1 MKEYGIYD
9 VKDNEQCLY
18 IGNINEVAEFL
29 NCSNDSLRSYLTR
42 KKNGEQSLLQ
52 RRYELIEIKEEGNEI
67 EEHTKRKSG
76 RELFKELVKELS
88 ELDEILTLE
97 QEIAK
102 FEVFDKFK
110 WTLKGIVDKV
120 IIDEEW
126 KKIPEF
132 NYSLSNYGRVRND
145 KNGKLMRLRYH
156 KWRIQTDIYKDGKKY
171 TINVPRLCAN
181 LFIRKVESDERV
193 TFFDGDKRNTYYKN
207 LKIVSK

>member
-1 MKEYGIYD
+1 MKEYGVYD
-9 VKDNEQCLY
+9 VKENEQCVYL
-18 IGNINEVAEFL
+18 GNIVEIANYL
-29 NCSNDSLRSYLTR
+29 KCSKSSLRSYLTR
-42 KKNGEQSLLQ
+42 KKNGEQDLLQ
-52 RRYELIEIKEEGNEI
+52 RRYELIEISDKEEI
-67 EEHTKRKSG
+67 EEYPRKKRSQEICEEIIKEFSG
-76 RELFKELVKELS
+76 
-88 ELDEILTLE
+88 LDEILALE
-97 QEIAK
+97 ELIAQ

-156 KWRIQTDIYKDGKKY
+156 KWRIQTEIYKDGVKY
-171 TINVPRLCAN
+171 TINVPRLEAN
-181 LFIRKVESDERV
+181 LFIRKIEEEERV
-193 TFFDGDKRNTYYKN
+193 TFADGDKRNTYYKN

>member
-18 IGNINEVAEFL
+18 IGNINEIAQFL
-29 NCSNDSLRSYLTR
+29 DCSNDSLRSYLTR
-42 KKNGEQSLLQ
+42 KKNGEQDLLH
-52 RRYELIEIKEEGNEI
+52 RRYELIEISDEEEKEEYPQKKSSQEI
-67 EEHTKRKSG
+67 WQEIIKEFSG
-76 RELFKELVKELS
+76 
-88 ELDEILTLE
+88 LDEILTLE
-97 QEIAK
+97 ELIAK

-120 IIDEEW
+120 IVDEEW
-126 KKIPEF
+126 KNIPGF

-156 KWRIQTDIYKDGKKY
+156 KWRIQTEIYKDGVKY
-171 TINVPRLCAN
+171 TINVPRLEAN
-181 LFIRKVESDERV
+181 LFIRKIEEEERV
-193 TFFDGDKRNTYYKN
+193 TFHDGDKRNTYYKN